1 MFRNLATLI
10 LAGAFTSAAY
20 ASDLDT
26 EPCINGGVSSRGDYA
41 TQAMEDHVRAQ
52 LDWRSYYLDRMAASR
67 VEKPRDEAAVEQTP
81 AVLTN

>member
-1 MFRNLATLI
+1 MLV
-10 LAGAFTSAAY
+10 GAFTSAAY

-41 TQAMEDHVRAQ
+41 TQAMEDHIKAQ

-67 VEKPRDEAAVEQTP
+67 VERPRDKASLEQRP
-81 AVLTN
+81 ATLTN